1 MIRAWPAIV
10 GRAHLSTR
18 LLGEVV
24 LVALLVVTTAA
35 SWRDG
40 IPTDELAN
48 QAAPMGVAS
57 ATVPVDDLSV
67 LPHARPKP
75 APAPSPLPRG
85 PISPPVQLLIPLL
98 DVHRAV
104 ENVGVDQ
111 FGALNLPVNSWNA
124 GWYEWGPVPGAR
136 GDAVIEGHAGYPRHP
151 MLFSKLATLQPGAQI
166 VVVLADGSRRLF
178 LVVSMRSVPAGSAP
192 SGLADPSGPAR
203 LTLVTCTGH
212 FDNKSFWYSERLL
225 VEARYAG
232 LA

>member
-1 MIRAWPAIV
+1 MIRAWPAV
-10 GRAHLSTR
+10 VSRAHLSTR

-24 LVALLVVTTAA
+24 LVALLAVTAAA

-57 ATVPVDDLSV
+57 ATVPVDDPAIS
-67 LPHARPKP
+67 HARPKP

-111 FGALNLPVNSWNA
+111 FGTLNLPVNSWNA

-151 MLFSKLATLQPGAQI
+151 MLFGKLATLQPGAQI

-192 SGLADPSGPAR
+192 SGLAEPSGPAR

-212 FDNKSFWYSERLL
+212 FDKKSFWYSERLL